1 MFPCKATQVPH
12 FSAVEL
18 PRGLCRQNPAHTPL
32 VVLEIQCQ
40 ASIYTQRPQG
50 LKACSIKICD
60 NNAVRTSN
68 EKHWTAVTRIWR
80 EEMGVCVK
88 MITCTAE
95 CVRRAKNSDE
105 NKSKT

>member
-1 MFPCKATQVPH
+1 MFPHESTQVPH

-68 EKHWTAVTRIWR
+68 EKHRTAVARIWR
-80 EEMGVCVK
+80 GG
-88 MITCTAE
+88 AE
-95 CVRRAKNSDE
+95 ASFLLAEGARRAANTQKRQ
-105 NKSKT
+105 